1 MIYFTFSL
9 HFLSL
14 FYEAGDQDSIDSQV
28 LFTADDIDRNIHY
41 GETVEVPNDN
51 ETPIPEGLFLNEP
64 DNVQQNADEIE

>member
-14 FYEAGDQDSIDSQV
+14 FYEAGNQDSIYAQV
-28 LFTADDIDRNIHY
+28 LFTADNIYRNIHF
-41 GETVEVPNDN
+41 GEIVAVANDN